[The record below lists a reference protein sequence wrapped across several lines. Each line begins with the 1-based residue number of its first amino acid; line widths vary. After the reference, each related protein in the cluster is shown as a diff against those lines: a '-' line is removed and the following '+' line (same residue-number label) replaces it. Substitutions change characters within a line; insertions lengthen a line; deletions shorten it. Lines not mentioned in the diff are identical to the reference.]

1 MPQKEE
7 IMVAESGWEI
17 EGLGSKD
24 QEKETCLG
32 KRIKITQKKTVER
45 VACMLQNLVIMK
57 DKQAIELPQGCV
69 NHK

>member
-1 MPQKEE
+1 
-7 IMVAESGWEI
+7 MVAESGWEI

-24 QEKETCLG
+24 QERRHAWERESKLN
-32 KRIKITQKKTVER
+32 RKTVER

-57 DKQAIELPQGCV
+57 DKQAIEPPQGCV

>member
-1 MPQKEE
+1 
-7 IMVAESGWEI
+7 MVAESGWEI

-32 KRIKITQKKTVER
+32 KRIKIKQRKTVER

>member
-17 EGLGSKD
+17 EGLESKD

-32 KRIKITQKKTVER
+32 KRIKIIQKKTVER

-57 DKQAIELPQGCV
+57 DNQAIELPQGCV